1 MNRHSFLKHFLITA
15 AVCGFSGNLTSCT
28 DPANDHPNIV
38 FILADDLGY
47 GDISCLNED
56 SKIQTKYIDQLAEE
70 GVSFRDAHSGS
81 SVCTP
86 TRYGVLTGRYSWRT
100 RLKKGVTWSYD
111 EHLINPR
118 RMTVASMLRDNGY
131 HTAAIGKW
139 HLGLDWQKGE
149 NGVVDLKA
157 PIENGPNVYGFD
169 YFYGIPAS
177 LDIPP
182 YVYIENNR
190 VTAASIDTV
199 RKNDGMGF
207 WRRGPIGDDFKH
219 ADVLPHL
226 TQKALSYIRQQAET
240 DNPFFL
246 YFPLPAPH
254 TPILPSAEFIGK
266 SGTNAYGDFVLMV
279 DDVVGQILRALKEN
293 GIDDNTLLIFTSD
306 NGCSPMANFEE
317 LGEFGHDPS
326 YVFRGHKG
334 DIFEGGHRIPFVARW
349 PRRIKASQQSKETI
363 CLTDLMATC
372 AAIVNHSLPDNS
384 AEDSYNL
391 LPIFFGEKLENPTR
405 EATVHHSENGNFSIR
420 QGSWK
425 LSFCPGSGGWSYPTP
440 EMASTMDI
448 LPIQL
453 YDLESDPGETD
464 NLAGEFPE
472 KVEQLVAL
480 MTGYIEMGR
489 STAGAPQRNEGET
502 QLLPEGYGAFM
513 DEMLD
518 R

>member
-1 MNRHSFLKHFLITA
+1 M
-15 AVCGFSGNLTSCT
+15 
-28 DPANDHPNIV
+28 
-38 FILADDLGY
+38 
-47 GDISCLNED
+47 
-56 SKIQTKYIDQLAEE
+56 
-70 GVSFRDAHSGS
+70 
-81 SVCTP
+81 
-86 TRYGVLTGRYSWRT
+86 
-100 RLKKGVTWSYD
+100 
-111 EHLINPR
+111 
-118 RMTVASMLRDNGY
+118 ASMLRDNGY

-240 DNPFFL
+240 DN
-246 YFPLPAPH
+246 
-254 TPILPSAEFIGK
+254 
-266 SGTNAYGDFVLMV
+266 
-279 DDVVGQILRALKEN
+279 VVGQISRALKEN